1 MLKKMSRILHP
12 VAGFQEKRAVKAVQQ
27 MPSLHQTLGTEVLLY
42 SQRIVYCF
50 IVQSRNCSRVLV
62 VSVAVM
68 PFGTAK
74 KHQSCKSLF
83 WKFERWKWKLRLH
96 DPHENDVMRLVLGA
110 NMHRLYPLLLRR
122 CFLNSCSCFDR
133 FQYYLE
139 VSQNGGVRKSSKNRP
154 F

>member
-42 SQRIVYCF
+42 SQRIVYCL
-50 IVQSRNCSRVLV
+50 IVPSRNCSRVLV

-74 KHQSCKSLF
+74 TSIMQEFVL
-83 WKFERWKWKLRLH
+83 KFRT
-96 DPHENDVMRLVLGA
+96 V
-110 NMHRLYPLLLRR
+110 
-122 CFLNSCSCFDR
+122 
-133 FQYYLE
+133 E
-139 VSQNGGVRKSSKNRP
+139 VETATA
-154 F
+154 